1 MSVPIRILLSLV
13 LGLVVGGMLAAFA
26 PDAVGTATA
35 IAKPIG
41 KVWLNALQMT
51 VIPLVVSL
59 LLTGVASTAEAASA
73 GRLAARAI
81 IGTLVLLLV
90 NAAIAGA
97 LTPLILDTFPIP
109 AKAAGALR
117 AALGG
122 AEAVPPSPGLAELFT
137 GIVPSNVFAAASGGA
152 LLSLIV
158 FTLVFGFALTR
169 IEARA
174 RELVLQLS
182 AAVRDT
188 MLVVVGWVLWL
199 APLGVFALALV
210 VGALAGAAAFGALI
224 HYMAVICFIGVIVT
238 LVAYLV
244 ALASRAGVAR
254 FARAALPAQVFA
266 VSTQSSLATLPAM
279 LKALGEMGVPAAAS
293 GVTLP
298 LGVAMFRATQPAMNV
313 AVSLYIAR
321 WFGIEVGVGA
331 VAAGIVVGTVVSLG
345 SISLPSQL
353 TFFASVAPIASAMGV
368 PLTPLGLLLPLD
380 TIPDVFRTLGN
391 VTSNLALTAVVTRD
405 QDGGTA
411 PEQADVA
418 GQARAPARAETGRN

>member
-1 MSVPIRILLSLV
+1 MSLPVRILLSLV
-13 LGLVVGGMLAAFA
+13 AGLVTGGLLAAFA
-26 PDAVGTATA
+26 PGAVGPATA
-35 IAKPIG
+35 IAQPVG
-41 KVWLNALQMT
+41 KLWLNALQMT
-51 VIPLVVSL
+51 VIPLVVAL
-59 LLTGVASTAEAASA
+59 LVTGVASTAEAASA
-73 GRLAARAI
+73 GRLAARTIA
-81 IGTLVLLLV
+81 GTLVLLVV
-90 NAAIAGA
+90 NAAIAGV
-97 LTPLILDTFPIP
+97 LTPLILDAVPIP
-109 AKAAGALR
+109 AAAAHPLR
-117 AALGG
+117 AAQGG
-122 AEAVPPSPGLAELFT
+122 AEAVPAPPGRAELFT

-169 IEARA
+169 IAPEARGQVVG
-174 RELVLQLS
+174 LF
-182 AAVRDT
+182 AAIRDA

-199 APLGVFALALV
+199 APAGVFALALI

-224 HYMAVICFIGVIVT
+224 HYMAVISVIGVVVT
-238 LVAYLV
+238 LVAYV
-244 ALASRAGVAR
+244 AALAARGGVAR

-279 LKALGEMGVPAAAS
+279 LKALGEMGVPPAAS

-298 LGVAMFRATQPAMNV
+298 LGVAMFRATQPAMNL

-321 WFGIEVGVGA
+321 WFGIEVGWLA
-331 VAAGIVVGTVVSLG
+331 VAAGILAGTVTSLG

-380 TIPDVFRTLGN
+380 TIPAVFRTLGN

-405 QDGGTA
+405 QEDDA
-411 PEQADVA
+411 A
-418 GQARAPARAETGRN
+418 